1 MNSTNKARNSST
13 PVFKS
18 TRLLDQCR
26 EQLRYLLYNLRT
38 EEAYLGWVKKFIRF
52 HGLRHPRDMAQ
63 EEVEQ
68 FLTHLAVDRRVS
80 VSTHRQALSAL
91 LFLYQRVLGVELPW
105 MDALARPVPK
115 KRIPVVL
122 FRDEVQRVL
131 SHRLE
136 PPQGEH
142 LLLASLLYGGGLRL
156 MESLRL
162 RVKDVD
168 FEHQTLI
175 VRDAKGGK
183 DRVVML
189 PVSVVPAL
197 KVQLSK
203 SHDLWTKDR
212 ATGLPGVEMPD
223 ALAVKYPRAGQSWAW
238 HWVFPQ
244 SDTSTDPRS
253 GVVRRH
259 HAYDQTFQRAFKL
272 AARQALI
279 AKPATPHTLR
289 HSFATHLLQ
298 SGTDIR
304 TVQELL
310 GHSDVS
316 TTMIYTHVLK
326 VAAGG
331 TASPLDRLP
340 QA

>member
-1 MNSTNKARNSST
+1 MNSTNNVRTPST

-26 EQLRYLLYNLRT
+26 ELLRYVHYSLRT

-63 EEVEQ
+63 AEVEQ
-68 FLTHLAVDRRVS
+68 FLTHLAVERRVS

-122 FRDEVQRVL
+122 SRDEVQRVL
-131 SHRLE
+131 SHLKGE
-136 PPQGEH
+136 P

-156 MESLRL
+156 MEGLRL

-203 SHDLWTKDR
+203 SHNLWTKDR
-212 ATGLPGVEMPD
+212 AAGLPGVEMPD

-244 SDTSTDPRS
+244 ADTSTDPRS
-253 GVVRRH
+253 GIVRRH

-272 AARQALI
+272 AAQQALI

-326 VAAGG
+326 AAAGG
-331 TASPLDRLP
+331 TASPLDRLL
-340 QA
+340 AH